1 MPGSVPEVRVRVMNS
16 APVQGDGE
24 WVLYWMVAVRRTR
37 FNFALQRAAFWASEL
52 GRPLLVLEAL
62 RCDYPWA
69 SDRLHRF
76 ILGGMAENRR
86 AFGRAGVTYHPY
98 VEPALGAGRGLLE
111 ALAARAGVVVTDDC
125 PAFFL
130 PRMVAAAAARV
141 PVLVEAVD
149 GNGLLPLRA
158 ADRAYPTA
166 HGFRRFL
173 QRELPRH
180 WAEAPEADPLA
191 KRSGPPAVPLPEEIF
206 DRWPP
211 AGSDLLMG
219 DAAALA
225 VLPLDHAVKPSPLR
239 GGSEAAGAGLSTFL
253 SARLAGYAQGR
264 NRIEGSAASGLSPYL
279 HFGHLSAHE
288 VAAAVLEREDW
299 NPGRPSPK
307 ATGSRQGWWGAS
319 ASAEAFL
326 DQLITWREL
335 GLNAAAHLP
344 AYQDFETLPD
354 WARATLLKHSADPRP
369 HLYTL
374 GELEAAATHDPLWN
388 AAQRQLVRE
397 GTIHNYLR
405 MLWGK
410 KILEWTGH
418 PREALEVMTELND
431 RFALDG
437 RDPNSV
443 AGIFWTLGRYDR
455 PWGPERPIFGT
466 VRFMSSQNTARKM
479 DVTGYLRRFGPAGAA
494 DGR

>member
-1 MPGSVPEVRVRVMNS
+1 MAVPVPALRVRS
-16 APVQGDGE
+16 LTPAPVNGDGE
-24 WVLYWMVAVRRTR
+24 WVLYWMVGARRTR
-37 FNFALQRAAFWASEL
+37 YNFALQRAAFWAAEL

-76 ILGGMAENRR
+76 ILDGMAENRR

-98 VEPALGAGRGLLE
+98 VEPAVGAGRGLLE
-111 ALAARAGVVVTDDC
+111 ALAAGAGVVVTDDS

-130 PRMVAAAAARV
+130 PRMVASAAARV

-149 GNGLLPLRA
+149 GNGLLPVRA
-158 ADRAYPTA
+158 ADRAFPTA
-166 HGFRRFL
+166 HAFRRFL
-173 QRELPRH
+173 QGALVTHLSELPQ
-180 WAEAPEADPLA
+180 PDPL
-191 KRSGPPAVPLPEEIF
+191 PPKGAGRGAALPEEVLR
-206 DRWPP
+206 RWPP
-211 AGSDLLMG
+211 ADRGLLDG
-219 DAAALA
+219 QPGALA
-225 VLPLDHAVKPSPLR
+225 ALPLDHAVNPSPLR
-239 GGSEAAGAGLSTFL
+239 GGGEAARAALATFL
-253 SARLAGYAQGR
+253 SERLEGYAEGR
-264 NRIEGSAASGLSPYL
+264 NRIEACAASGLSPYL

-288 VAAAVLEREDW
+288 VAAAVLERENW
-299 NPGRPSPK
+299 NPGRLAPK
-307 ATGSRQGWWGAS
+307 VTGSRQGWWGAS

-326 DQLITWREL
+326 DQLVTWREL
-335 GLNAAAHLP
+335 GLNAAVHLP
-344 AYQDFETLPD
+344 AYQEFEALPG
-354 WARATLLKHSADPRP
+354 WARASLLKHAPDPRP
-369 HLYTL
+369 HCYTL

-388 AAQRQLVRE
+388 AAQRQLARE
-397 GTIHNYLR
+397 GILHNYLR

-418 PREALEVMTELND
+418 PREALEVMTELNN

-466 VRFMSSQNTARKM
+466 VRFMSSRNTARKM
-479 DVTGYLRRFGPAGAA
+479 DVTGYLRRYGSEGAA
-494 DGR
+494 HGR

>member
-1 MPGSVPEVRVRVMNS
+1 MNA
-16 APVQGDGE
+16 APVRGDGE
-24 WVLYWMVAVRRTR
+24 WVLYWMVAARRKG
-37 FNFALQRAAFWASEL
+37 FNFALQRAAFQASEL
-52 GRPLLVLEAL
+52 GRPLVVLEAL
-62 RCDYPWA
+62 RCDYRWA

-76 ILGGMAENRR
+76 ILDGMAENRR

-98 VEPALGAGRGLLE
+98 VEPAAGAGRGLLE
-111 ALAARAGVVVTDDC
+111 ALAARACVVVTDDF

-130 PRMVAAAAARV
+130 PRMVAAAGSRLSV
-141 PVLVEAVD
+141 HLEAVD
-149 GNGLLPLRA
+149 GNGLLPMRA

-166 HGFRRFL
+166 YGFRRFL

-191 KRSGPPAVPLPEEIF
+191 KWSVPPAVPVPEAIL

-211 AGSDLLMG
+211 ADRGLLDG
-219 DAAALA
+219 RAGELAA
-225 VLPLDHAVKPSPLR
+225 LPLDHAVKPSPLR
-239 GGSEAAGAGLSTFL
+239 GGSEAARAALSTFL
-253 SARLAGYAQGR
+253 SERLDGYVEGR
-264 NRIEGSAASGLSPYL
+264 NRIEESASSGLSPYL

-288 VAAAVLEREDW
+288 LAAAVLEREGW
-299 NPGRPSPK
+299 NPGRLSPK

-326 DQLITWREL
+326 DQLVTWREL

-344 AYQDFETLPD
+344 AYQEFETLPG
-354 WARATLLKHSADPRP
+354 WARGTLLKHAADPRP
-369 HLYTL
+369 HRYTL
-374 GELEAAATHDPLWN
+374 GELEAAASHDPLWN

-418 PREALEVMTELND
+418 PREALDVMTELNN

-455 PWGPERPIFGT
+455 PWGPERPVFGT

-479 DVTGYLRRFGPAGAA
+479 DVAGYLRRYGPAGAT